1 MIELKTAGEID
12 VMREAGRVVALV
24 HAQVRSHAA
33 AGVSLRELDE
43 LARQVMHEGGAGSS
57 FLGYHP
63 SFGATPYPGVICTSV
78 NEAMLHG
85 LPTGYRLRD
94 GDLLSIDCAAHID
107 GWHADAAVS
116 FCVGQ
121 ARHGDSELIQVAE
134 HMLAAGITEAVPG
147 ARLGDTGHAM
157 SRIGRAAGYGIQND
171 FAGHGIGRAMH
182 EDPFVPNEG
191 RRGCGLRLRPG
202 LVIAI
207 EPSLMAPEAETTTGW
222 PTTAGHCAA
231 ATAAGRSTSSTRS
244 PSPTMARS
252 SSPFPDCLCGPA
264 RRRLRTSHRHPR

>member
-1 MIELKTAGEID
+1 
-12 VMREAGRVVALV
+12 MREAGRVVASV

-33 AGVSLRELDE
+33 AGVSLHELDE
-43 LARQVMHEGGAGSS
+43 LARQIMHERGAGSS

-78 NEAMLHG
+78 NEVMLHG

-107 GWHADAAVS
+107 GWHADAAIS
-116 FCVGQ
+116 FSVGQ
-121 ARHGDSELIQVAE
+121 ARHGDTELIQTAE
-134 HMLAAGITEAVPG
+134 QMLAAAIKEAVPG
-147 ARLGDTGHAM
+147 ARMGDIGHAM
-157 SRIGRAAGYGIQND
+157 SRVGRAAGYGMQTD

-191 RRGCGLRLRPG
+191 RSGRGLPLRPG

-207 EPSLMAPEAETTTGW
+207 EPSLMAGGADDYRMADDGW
-222 PTTAGHCAA
+222 
-231 ATAAGRSTSSTRS
+231 S
-244 PSPTMARS
+244 
-252 SSPFPDCLCGPA
+252 LCSGDGSRTVHVEHSVAITDDGPVV
-264 RRRLRTSHRHPR
+264 LTLL